1 MPAIR
6 LAVVLLCALLTS
18 LAFAQDHDK
27 HMHMHGEVAGGTAPI
42 APDTR
47 QTIVLT
53 EDERNFV
60 LAEMRGFLD
69 SVQGIVEGVAEG
81 NMKAVTEAA
90 RKSGMGTMQRV
101 PRTLM
106 PKMPPEFRMLG
117 MNTHGAFDTLAN
129 ESSGMGDKQIV
140 LKQLATLLTNCSACH
155 QGYRLAA
162 Q

>member
-6 LAVVLLCALLTS
+6 LAVVLLSILLS
-18 LAFAQDHDK
+18 PVAFAQDHDK
-27 HMHMHGEVAGGTAPI
+27 HMQMHGAVGAAAAPV

-117 MNTHGAFDTLAN
+117 MNTHSAFDTLAS
-129 ESSGMGDKQIV
+129 ESSGMGDTQVV
-140 LKQLATLLTNCSACH
+140 LKQLATLLANCGACH
-155 QGYRLAA
+155 QGYRLTA

>member
-1 MPAIR
+1 MS
-6 LAVVLLCALLTS
+6 LLRYMLPLVCALLAS
-18 LAFAQDHDK
+18 PALADDHEK
-27 HMHMHGEVAGGTAPI
+27 HMQMHAGPAAGAAAI

-47 QTIVLT
+47 QTIVLS

-117 MNTHGAFDTLAN
+117 MNTHGAFDTLAG
-129 ESSGMGDKQIV
+129 EASGMGDKQVV
-140 LKQLATLLTNCSACH
+140 LKQLGTLLNNCSACH
-155 QGYRLAA
+155 QGYRLTA